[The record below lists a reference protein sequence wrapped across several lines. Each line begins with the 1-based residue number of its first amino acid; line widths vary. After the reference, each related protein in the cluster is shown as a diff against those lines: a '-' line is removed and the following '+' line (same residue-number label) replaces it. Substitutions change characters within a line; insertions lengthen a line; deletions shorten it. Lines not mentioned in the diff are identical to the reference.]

1 MGGVSG
7 NTPASTAGDSRF
19 ESGPTLQ
26 TLRCLRHYSP
36 DKLTAGKDRPPG
48 LAIPAVIWGSRSAA
62 DHLRPE
68 SVRWFRG
75 RRESA
80 VRIRPAPP
88 MPKPG
93 LALRLGFTLP
103 RGLHRDRAISSTFF
117 LTAGK
122 DRPVA
127 GGIPL
132 PEFGPL
138 DASSSETAK
147 PDGNTDAGQPIVF
160 GT

>member
-1 MGGVSG
+1 MFPE
-7 NTPASTAGDSRF
+7 TRLQAQQKTAGSNPAPPPRRF
-19 ESGPTLQ
+19 AVCVITL
-26 TLRCLRHYSP
+26 LI
-36 DKLTAGKDRPPG
+36 KLTAGKDRPPG
-48 LAIPAVIWGSRSAA
+48 LAIPAVIWGSSSAA
-62 DHLRPE
+62 EHLRPE
-68 SVRWFRG
+68 SVRWFRC
-75 RRESA
+75 RRASA

-138 DASSSETAK
+138 DASYSETAK